1 MTNIK
6 AGNMKNTAEK
16 SARCTRAG
24 SGAVFAGIG
33 GGTTMLELPTFAIRS
48 ALH

>member
-1 MTNIK
+1 
-6 AGNMKNTAEK
+6 MKNTAEK
-16 SARCTRAG
+16 SGRSIRAG

-33 GGTTMLELPTFAIRS
+33 GGTTMLEPPTFAISS